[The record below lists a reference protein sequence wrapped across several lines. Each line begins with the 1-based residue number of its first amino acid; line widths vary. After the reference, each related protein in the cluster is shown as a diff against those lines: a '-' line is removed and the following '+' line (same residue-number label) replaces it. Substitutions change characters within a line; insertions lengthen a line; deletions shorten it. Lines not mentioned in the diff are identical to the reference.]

1 MYIRHVDPSID
12 HKDLTLKET
21 PKKDKKYKREEGVGK
36 WKGGAGLLVS
46 GSLFPPL
53 PIQLLPYLTAQTLF
67 RPPAPKEDSVPCSS
81 APITQLAANNIKI
94 TVAANA
100 IVAPVVRR
108 TIGISMR
115 T

>member
-1 MYIRHVDPSID
+1 M
-12 HKDLTLKET
+12 E
-21 PKKDKKYKREEGVGK
+21 YKLGK

-53 PIQLLPYLTAQTLF
+53 PIQLLPYSTAQTLF

-81 APITQLAANNIKI
+81 GPITQLAANNIKT
-94 TVAANA
+94 TVAANT